1 LCETCH
7 APDYVP
13 ANTGMNF
20 RPQQPAGEPL
30 SRKCAKGT
38 VETNANLQPLREGR
52 FNRYAAAG
60 SATGTTAGTSAASS
74 SPSPKLQTEQQL
86 AAASEAPLK
95 NKAAKG
101 TMETNANLEPLG
113 AVRKKWTKSL
123 PHHVYTD
130 SEESD
135 AQSERDKTPAKSSS
149 SNQVKTRSIL

>member
-1 LCETCH
+1 
-7 APDYVP
+7 
-13 ANTGMNF
+13 MNF

-60 SATGTTAGTSAASS
+60 SATGTSAASS
-74 SPSPKLQTEQQL
+74 SPSPKLQTEHQL
-86 AAASEAPLK
+86 AAANEAPLK

-101 TMETNANLEPLG
+101 TMVTNANLEPLG

-149 SNQVKTRSIL
+149 NQQVKTRLLYLCNLLINAGTTTVRRL